1 MAGWIR
7 PGWICPNWPAPDRVR
22 AVCTTRTGGCSEGPW
37 SSLNLGERCG
47 DDAEHV
53 RRNRERLS
61 EHLPAPPY
69 WLRQVHGAAV
79 ARHPG
84 GPRGEP
90 GGKSGVEPGA
100 KPGAISGAEPGAEP
114 LTEPE
119 ADALVAFEPGRVCAV
134 LTADCLPVFFCDRA
148 GTRVAVAHAGWRGL
162 AGGVLEATVQALE
175 TDPTDLLAWLGPAI
189 GPAVYEVGEEVAEA
203 FRASLGAD
211 FSAAFTARGD
221 RWLLDLYAAARL
233 KLAAAGVGDVRGGG
247 LCTYSDPARF
257 FSHRRDGVSGR
268 QASVIWL
275 V

>member
-1 MAGWIR
+1 MSGSGYMGEPGHMAGWIR
-7 PGWICPNWPAPDRVR
+7 PAWPAPDRVR
-22 AVCTTRTGGCSEGPW
+22 AVCTTRTGGCSDGPW

-47 DDAEHV
+47 DDPEHV

-61 EHLPAPPY
+61 EQLPAPPQ

-84 GPRGEP
+84 RPGSEP
-90 GGKSGVEPGA
+90 LVEPGA
-100 KPGAISGAEPGAEP
+100 E
-114 LTEPE
+114 LE

-134 LTADCLPVFFCDRA
+134 LTADCLPVLFCDRA
-148 GTRVAVAHAGWRGL
+148 GSRVAVAHAGWRGL

-175 TDPTDLLAWLGPAI
+175 ADPADVLAWLGPAI
-189 GPAVYEVGEEVAEA
+189 GPAVYEVGEEVAGA
-203 FRASLGAD
+203 FRASLGAG
-211 FSAAFTARGD
+211 FPAAFTARGD

-233 KLAAAGVGDVRGGG
+233 KLAAAGLRDVHGGG

-268 QASVIWL
+268 QASLIWL

>member
-47 DDAEHV
+47 DNAEHV

-61 EHLPAPPY
+61 QHLPAAPL
-69 WLRQVHGAAV
+69 WLRQVHGDAV
-79 ARHPG
+79 ARHP
-84 GPRGEP
+84 
-90 GGKSGVEPGA
+90 
-100 KPGAISGAEPGAEP
+100 GAEPGAEP